1 VDLST
6 LAGITSSGDT
16 YAMTT
21 SALETSA
28 SDSADLSG
36 SISKRMLRYLKAQV
50 EDWYDVCR
58 GLTSWEERHLLGEPT
73 AEILAD
79 HARILDELE
88 RVGHWLSLP
97 TQSPDFP
104 DRATAELVQMTLQ
117 DLKDRRALWH
127 GTVPA
132 ERRKEILRSIFNEP

>member
-1 VDLST
+1 
-6 LAGITSSGDT
+6 
-16 YAMTT
+16 MTT
-21 SALETSA
+21 SAFETSA
-28 SDSADLSG
+28 SDSGDFSG
-36 SISKRMLRYLKAQV
+36 GISKRMLRYLKAQV

-58 GLTSWEERHLLGEPT
+58 GLTLWEERHLLGEPT

-104 DRATAELVQMTLQ
+104 DSATAELVQMTLQ